1 LEQIASK
8 VGPAKIDI
16 AYERMGD
23 AGAPPVLLIM
33 GLGVQMIQWPE
44 PFCRALID
52 RGLHLIRFD
61 NRDIG
66 RSTHV
71 TSAPPPDLPA
81 ALRGD
86 LSSASYTLADM
97 AADSV
102 GLLDALGIE
111 KAHVVGASMGGAIGQ
126 HMALDH
132 PQRVISLTSIM
143 STTGN
148 ISVGQPAPGV
158 IAELFGGPRAV
169 TRDDV
174 IARSIR
180 ARRLVGSPG
189 YPSDEAEVAAIAG
202 LSYDRGYDPVG
213 VARQGLATI
222 AAGDRTE
229 RLRKLAVP
237 TLVIHGVEDRLCD
250 VSGGRATADAI
261 PGSKLILIEGMGHDF
276 APGLRAQLAK
286 HIGDFIM
293 SVEGR

>member
-1 LEQIASK
+1 MEQIASK
-8 VGPAKIDI
+8 VGLAKIDI

-23 AGAPPVLLIM
+23 AGAPAVLLIM

-44 PFCRALID
+44 AFCRALVD
-52 RGLHLIRFD
+52 GGLHLVRFD

-66 RSTHV
+66 RSTHM
-71 TSAPPPDLPA
+71 TGAPPPDLPA

-97 AADSV
+97 AADSA

-111 KAHVVGASMGGAIGQ
+111 KAHIVGASMGGAIGQ
-126 HMALDH
+126 HMALDY
-132 PQRVISLTSIM
+132 PQRVLSLTSIM

-148 ISVGQPAPGV
+148 IAVGQPAPGV

-174 IARSIR
+174 IAQAIR

-189 YPSDEAEVAAIAG
+189 YPSDETEVAAVAG
-202 LSYDRGYDPVG
+202 RAYDRGYDPVG

-222 AAGDRTE
+222 AAGNRTE
-229 RLRKLAVP
+229 RLRKLTVP
-237 TLVIHGVEDRLCD
+237 TLIIHGVEDRLCD
-250 VSGGRATADAI
+250 VSGGRATADTI
-261 PGSKLILIEGMGHDF
+261 PGAKLILIEGMGHDF
-276 APGLRAQLAK
+276 APGLRSQLAK

>member
-23 AGAPPVLLIM
+23 AGAPTVFLIM

-44 PFCRALID
+44 AFCRALVD

-66 RSTHV
+66 RSTHM
-71 TSAPPPDLPA
+71 TGAPPPDLPA

-97 AADSV
+97 AADSA

-111 KAHVVGASMGGAIGQ
+111 KAHIVGASMGGAIGQ
-126 HMALDH
+126 HMALDY
-132 PQRVISLTSIM
+132 PQRVLSLTSIM

-148 ISVGQPAPGV
+148 MAVGQPAPGV
-158 IAELFGGPRAV
+158 IAALFGGPRAV

-174 IARSIR
+174 IAQAIR
-180 ARRLVGSPG
+180 ARRLIGSPG
-189 YPSDEAEVAAIAG
+189 YPSDEIEVATVAG
-202 LSYDRGYDPVG
+202 RAYDRGYDPVG
-213 VARQGLATI
+213 VARQGLATV

-229 RLRKLAVP
+229 RLRKLNVP
-237 TLVIHGVEDRLCD
+237 TLIVHGVEDRLCD

-261 PGSKLILIEGMGHDF
+261 PGAKLVLIEGMGHDF
-276 APGLRAQLAK
+276 APGLRSQLAK
-286 HIGDFIM
+286 HVGDFVM
-293 SVEGR
+293 SVKGR